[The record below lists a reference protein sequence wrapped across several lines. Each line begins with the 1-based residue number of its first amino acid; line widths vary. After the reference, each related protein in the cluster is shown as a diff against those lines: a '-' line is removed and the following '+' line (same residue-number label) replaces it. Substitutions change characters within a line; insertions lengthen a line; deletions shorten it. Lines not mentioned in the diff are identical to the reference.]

1 MKQSCFENENENEN
15 AMDLTLPSNVCQAS
29 WLIP

>member
-1 MKQSCFENENENEN
+1 MKQSCFENENEN